1 MAGVLGLPV
10 LALFRLRLDYRNR
23 LVEFDYIYKR

>member
-10 LALFRLRLDYRNR
+10 LALFRLTLDYRND
-23 LVEFDYIYKR
+23 LIKFDYIYKR